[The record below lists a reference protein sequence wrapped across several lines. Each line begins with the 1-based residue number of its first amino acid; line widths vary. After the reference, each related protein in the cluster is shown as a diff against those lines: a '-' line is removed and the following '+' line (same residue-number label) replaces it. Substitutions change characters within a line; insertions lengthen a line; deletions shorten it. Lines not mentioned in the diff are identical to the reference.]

1 MTTSSSP
8 DGVSIGGRTVRAL
21 LRLLTLFHRIGS
33 SVLGAGIWP
42 GLGPASP
49 HRARRSAFDILL
61 LDRDSGADW
70 GSLEREGTACT
81 VAKLTQNVKVLN
93 VRSGLQQAP

>member
-8 DGVSIGGRTVRAL
+8 EGESAAGRTARLL

-33 SVLGAGIWP
+33 SVLGGAAWT

-49 HRARRSAFDILL
+49 QKARNSAFDSLL
-61 LDRDSGADW
+61 LDRYSGP
-70 GSLEREGTACT
+70 E
-81 VAKLTQNVKVLN
+81 
-93 VRSGLQQAP
+93 

>member
-1 MTTSSSP
+1 MLTSSSP
-8 DGVSIGGRTVRAL
+8 EGVSVGGRTARLL

-33 SVLGAGIWP
+33 SVLEGSIWP

-70 GSLEREGTACT
+70 GSLDLDGTACT
-81 VAKLTQNVKVLN
+81 VSKLAHTFNV
-93 VRSGLQQAP
+93 